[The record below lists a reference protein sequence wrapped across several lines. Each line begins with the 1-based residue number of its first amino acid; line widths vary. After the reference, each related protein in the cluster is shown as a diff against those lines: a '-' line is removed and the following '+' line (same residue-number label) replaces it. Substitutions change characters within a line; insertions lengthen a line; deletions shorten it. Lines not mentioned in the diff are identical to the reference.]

1 MKLNQKVN
9 KKHVYITAKTGK
21 KFKVDSKDKKVTF
34 IIPNKQLD
42 FDMFRQISVGLMKF
56 SEKNIDFDISSFLKV
71 LKFKCK
77 FSLAIALLARI
88 DAFNEPSFTLK
99 SKKEK
104 FEANIIFNKSDIK
117 EVMGALDVLNG
128 IHLARQFQVK
138 PANYLGINDFVK
150 DAVSLLKS
158 LKNKHLKIKV
168 LDIKDIKKEKM
179 GLLQAVNAGSDE
191 PAQMLVVEYKNAPKK
206 NLLAYVGKGIMFDAG
221 GYELKPSQ
229 YMAGMNQDMTGAAAV
244 FGTIYSLAKTKAKV
258 NVVGFMPL
266 AKNLINEK
274 SMLVSDVYKACN
286 GRSVEIV
293 APDAE
298 GRLILAD
305 AIAYA
310 NKKYKI
316 SKIFTVATLTGLS
329 SISYG
334 DFMTP
339 CWTTKHD
346 TAKAIK
352 EASKVSLEHV
362 LCMPFYSEYAS
373 MVNKSSSIADCANST
388 KGEREASNAT
398 AGMFLRLF
406 SKCDDFAHFDI
417 AGTNEF
423 KKHPVT
429 PLISTLFLFAVNYFG
444 NK

>member
-9 KKHVYITAKTGK
+9 KKHLYISAKAGK
-21 KFKVDSKDKKVTF
+21 KFKVDSKDKKATF
-34 IIPNKQLD
+34 IIPNKKLD
-42 FDMFRQISVGLMKF
+42 FDMFRRISVGLMKF
-56 SEKNIDFDISSFLKV
+56 AEKNITFDLSSFLKV
-71 LKFKCK
+71 LKAKCK

-88 DAFNEPSFTLK
+88 DVFNEPSFTLK

-104 FEANIIFNKSDIK
+104 FETNIIFNKSDK
-117 EVMGALDVLNG
+117 KDVMGALSVLNG
-128 IHLARQFQVK
+128 IHLARQFQIK
-138 PANYLGINDFVK
+138 PANYLGINDFSK
-150 DAVSLLKS
+150 DAISLLKG

-179 GLLQAVNAGSDE
+179 GLLQAVNAGSNE
-191 PAQMLVVEYKNAPKK
+191 PAQMLVLEYRNAPGK

-229 YMAGMNQDMTGAAAV
+229 YMTGMNQDMTGAATV
-244 FGTIYSLAKTKAKV
+244 FGTIYALAKTKAKV

-274 SMLVSDVYKACN
+274 SMLVSDVYRACN

-316 SKIFTVATLTGLS
+316 SKIFTIATLTGLS

-339 CWTTKHD
+339 CWTTKQD
-346 TAKAIK
+346 TAKAIE
-352 EASKVSLEHV
+352 EASKLSLEHV
-362 LCMPFYSEYAS
+362 LCMPFYSEYAN

-429 PLISTLFLFAVNYFG
+429 PLISTLFLFAVDYFD
-444 NK
+444 KK